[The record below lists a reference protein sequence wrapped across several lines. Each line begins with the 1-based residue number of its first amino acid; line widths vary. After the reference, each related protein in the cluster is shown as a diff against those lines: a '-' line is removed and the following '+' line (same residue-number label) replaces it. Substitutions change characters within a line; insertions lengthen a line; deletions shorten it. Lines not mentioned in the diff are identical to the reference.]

1 MLSVCKAHREP
12 RLIENHFHA
21 ITTPEF
27 RYIHLVSACVRVLKI
42 SRYLSLKVSERQ
54 RRIMNISNVR
64 YQRLL
69 SDSSNPDSP
78 SRLSQNEADI
88 FNWYQTPR
96 QAQHIHNTLCRTHSL
111 QATYEMTRKFTAE
124 ELPQDENSKASQ
136 NILKKK
142 QSSFRR
148 LKKKLSKTLS
158 LDK

>member
-1 MLSVCKAHREP
+1 
-12 RLIENHFHA
+12 
-21 ITTPEF
+21 
-27 RYIHLVSACVRVLKI
+27 
-42 SRYLSLKVSERQ
+42 
-54 RRIMNISNVR
+54 MNFSSVR

-88 FNWYQTPR
+88 FNWYKTPTEKT
-96 QAQHIHNTLCRTHSL
+96 QNGHNSLCRTRSL
-111 QATYEMTRKFTAE
+111 QVTYETAIKFTLE
-124 ELPQDENSKASQ
+124 QPIQDENSKVGENTA
-136 NILKKK
+136 KKK